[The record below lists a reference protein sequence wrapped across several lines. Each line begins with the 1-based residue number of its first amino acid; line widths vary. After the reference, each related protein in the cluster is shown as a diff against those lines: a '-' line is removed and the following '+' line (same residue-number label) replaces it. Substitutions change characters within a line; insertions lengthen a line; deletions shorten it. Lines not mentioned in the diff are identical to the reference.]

1 MSPRANHR
9 LVWIPKYRRSLMKG
23 QFALRLKQVLSQI
36 AKDYGFNIV
45 AQEVMP
51 DHIHMLMEAP
61 PKWAPA
67 KIVGILKGVSS
78 REM

>member
-1 MSPRANHR
+1 MQGR
-9 LVWIPKYRRSLMKG
+9 
-23 QFALRLKQVLSQI
+23 FAVRLKQVLSQI

-61 PKWAPA
+61 EV
-67 KIVGILKGVSS
+67 I
-78 REM
+78 